1 MNSLDGLFTVWCR
14 VGWLWLLVFTASV
27 LMVGALRR
35 PCRKFFGAERAFLL
49 WLLPLPSLLATLL
62 PHVTKPASSSPP
74 IVVAIATLPSSATAS
89 MPGVDGIDWRGWVA
103 LLWLTGAIAVLLIT
117 VYAQLRYHAKLRG
130 AVGYGDISSRWP
142 ILRATEPSTGPAL
155 VGALRPRIVVPSD
168 FDNRFDGNE
177 RAMIL
182 AHEGMH
188 ARRGDSYWNL
198 LAMMVVSIF
207 WFHPLAWWALS
218 AFRRDQELACDAGVL
233 RSQKGKRRCYANA
246 MLKTQSAVSLLPVGC
261 AWSPG
266 HPLTERIAMLKQA
279 PPGKARR
286 LSGVVLMAVI
296 IPLSVSIAYAASAP
310 VASSPTAGDIAH
322 PREYQLAMKV
332 KWDDGNGLHGRVRRL
347 SVAMCQSPD
356 KAMRVSFKAMAVETI
371 VSPLQNNR
379 VRIAITIFDAAGHK
393 LANPVLIGAL
403 GDPLGIAVGKSD
415 GTPRY
420 VVDITPVAG
429 CPARKSASHN
439 RA

>member
-1 MNSLDGLFTVWCR
+1 MNSLDGLFTAWCS

-27 LMVGALRR
+27 LAVGALRR

-62 PHVTKPASSSPP
+62 PHVTKPASPLPP
-74 IVVAIATLPSSATAS
+74 IIVAITTLPGGATAS
-89 MPGVDGIDWRGWVA
+89 MPGVDGMDWRGWGA
-103 LLWLTGAIAVLLIT
+103 LLWLTGAIAVLLIA
-117 VYAQLRYHAKLRG
+117 VYAQLRYQAKLRG

-198 LAMMVVSIF
+198 LAMMVVGIF

-266 HPLTERIAMLKQA
+266 HPLTERIAMLKQ
-279 PPGKARR
+279 PLPNRARR
-286 LSGVVLMAVI
+286 IGGLTTTIVLAVLATGGV
-296 IPLSVSIAYAASAP
+296 YAASVPTSSTTVNQSRYGLKLTLAVDGQAP
-310 VASSPTAGDIAH
+310 TLHAHICLKPGEPYSVTRGGIDKLPPWHGRFYVSPALGGMLEVRAAMDGGPMEKPASS
-322 PREYQLAMKV
+322 
-332 KWDDGNGLHGRVRRL
+332 
-347 SVAMCQSPD
+347 
-356 KAMRVSFKAMAVETI
+356 
-371 VSPLQNNR
+371 R
-379 VRIAITIFDAAGHK
+379 VRILSGQTATIK
-393 LANPVLIGAL
+393 IG
-403 GDPLGIAVGKSD
+403 GQSPKKSVD
-415 GTPRY
+415 SSRGNIIKINLTPK
-420 VVDITPVAG
+420 IS
-429 CPARKSASHN
+429 C
-439 RA
+439 